1 MQITIFTIEEAN
13 QAAAEIRPELEELV
27 HVKRELDLVQSRIDV
42 LDLAASGASA
52 LNPDA
57 RELRSLQTRRTVL
70 SARLRRGVQH
80 IHRRGAVVKDL
91 ESGLVD
97 FYALSG
103 DRLVF
108 LCWRLDESRV
118 SHWHPLEGGFRD
130 RQPVQRRDED

>member
-27 HVKRELDLVQSRIDV
+27 HVKRELDLVQTRIDV

-70 SARLRRGVQH
+70 SARVRRGVQH

-97 FYALSG
+97 FYTLSG

-108 LCWRLDESRV
+108 LCWRLDESCV

-130 RQPVQRRDED
+130 RQPVQKRDDD

>member
-1 MQITIFTIEEAN
+1 VQITIFTIEEAN

-27 HVKRELDLVQSRIDV
+27 HVKRELDLVQTRIDV

-70 SARLRRGVQH
+70 SARVRRGVQH

-91 ESGLVD
+91 EKGLVD

-108 LCWRLDESRV
+108 LCWRLDESCV

-130 RQPVQRRDED
+130 RQPVQPRDDD